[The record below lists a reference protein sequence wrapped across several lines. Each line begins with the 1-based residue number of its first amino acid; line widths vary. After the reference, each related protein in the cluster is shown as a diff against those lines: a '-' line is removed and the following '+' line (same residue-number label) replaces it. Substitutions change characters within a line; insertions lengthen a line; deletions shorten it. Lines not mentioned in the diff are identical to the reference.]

1 MVSFKKKS
9 YESAMELEKNLDKS
23 SFLISEEIS
32 ESNNFIE
39 YSNDFANIGFIYY
52 NVGLEPQIELLAQ
65 SNKIFL
71 GVNKIYACLDY
82 DSKSLL
88 FKEELPSLLYE
99 ILVDSDAQYIIYI
112 CELDIFVYKNDG
124 SFLWKMGFRDIIK
137 DYYLDGD
144 KSIVIEYND
153 GDKISFS
160 LESGKIK

>member
-1 MVSFKKKS
+1 MVSFKKES
-9 YESAMELEKNLDKS
+9 YESAMELETNLDKN
-23 SFLISEEIS
+23 SFLISEHIS
-32 ESNNFIE
+32 ESNKFIE
-39 YSNDFANIGFIYY
+39 YSNDFVNIGFIYY

-82 DSKSLL
+82 VSKSLL

-124 SFLWKMGFRDIIK
+124 SFLWKMGFRDIIE

-144 KSIVIEYND
+144 ELIVIEYND

>member
-1 MVSFKKKS
+1 MVSFKKES
-9 YESAMELEKNLDKS
+9 YESAMELETNLDKN
-23 SFLISEEIS
+23 SFLISEQIS
-32 ESNNFIE
+32 ESNKFIE
-39 YSNDFANIGFIYY
+39 YSNDFVNIGFIYY

-82 DSKSLL
+82 VSKSLL

-124 SFLWKMGFRDIIK
+124 SFLWKMGFRDIIE

-144 KSIVIEYND
+144 ELIVIEYND

>member
-9 YESAMELEKNLDKS
+9 YESAMELETNLDKN
-23 SFLISEEIS
+23 SFLISEQKS
-32 ESNNFIE
+32 ESNKFIE
-39 YSNDFANIGFIYY
+39 YSNDFVNIGFIYY

-65 SNKIFL
+65 SNKLFL
-71 GVNKIYACLDY
+71 GVNKIYSCLDY

-124 SFLWKMGFRDIIK
+124 SFLWKMGFRDIIE
-137 DYYLDGD
+137 DHYLDGD